1 MRRSPLTIVYLT
13 VFIDLLG
20 LGIILPVLPFYAQ
33 SFGASGFAVGAT
45 LALYSAM
52 QLVSSPLL
60 GAFSDRVG
68 RRPVLLASLA
78 GSAISLALT
87 GLAGS
92 LPVLLLARALSGLF
106 GGSIGTAQAYVADV
120 TPPAERARA
129 MGLIGA
135 MTGLGFIFGPALG
148 ASLSQ
153 FGLGTAAFVAAGLA
167 AGNFLLA
174 WFFLPE
180 SRPAGVAPRRPVFAF
195 LRVGEALA
203 HPAVGRLFGAMFLA
217 MFAFAGVQA
226 TFPLLGAQ
234 NFALTAS
241 SLGVVFVTVGLVSV
255 LMQGLLVGRLTKRFG
270 ERTLALI
277 GLGVFV
283 VTLLTLPLVHSLTEA
298 LAVLALQSV
307 GSALYNPALTSLISR
322 EAPPDEKGSLL
333 GLGQAFGA
341 LSRAT
346 GPFVAGFLY
355 DYGSALPFL
364 VGALLVAIGIAVL
377 VRLPAPADVLAPQPA
392 D

>member
-1 MRRSPLTIVYLT
+1 MRRSSLAIVYLT

-20 LGIILPVLPFYAQ
+20 VGIILPVLPFYAQ
-33 SFGASGFAVGAT
+33 NFGASGLAVGAT

-60 GAFSDRVG
+60 GALSDRVG
-68 RRPVLLASLA
+68 RRPVLLVSLA

-92 LPVLLLARALSGLF
+92 LPVLLLTRALAGLF
-106 GGSIGTAQAYVADV
+106 GGAIGTAQAYVADV

-180 SRPAGVAPRRPVFAF
+180 SRPAGIAPRRPMFAF
-195 LRVGEALA
+195 LRVGEALV

-226 TFPLLGAQ
+226 TFPLLGIQ

-241 SLGVVFVTVGLVSV
+241 SLGVVFVTVGA
-255 LMQGLLVGRLTKRFG
+255 GLSADARPSGRTAHQPVRGTHTGTRGARDLCHHFAAPPPCPQPDCG
-270 ERTLALI
+270 
-277 GLGVFV
+277 
-283 VTLLTLPLVHSLTEA
+283 
-298 LAVLALQSV
+298 V
-307 GSALYNPALTSLISR
+307 GSAGLAVSR
-322 EAPPDEKGSLL
+322 ECPLHPRAHELDLAGS
-333 GLGQAFGA
+333 
-341 LSRAT
+341 
-346 GPFVAGFLY
+346 
-355 DYGSALPFL
+355 
-364 VGALLVAIGIAVL
+364 
-377 VRLPAPADVLAPQPA
+377 PA
-392 D
+392 